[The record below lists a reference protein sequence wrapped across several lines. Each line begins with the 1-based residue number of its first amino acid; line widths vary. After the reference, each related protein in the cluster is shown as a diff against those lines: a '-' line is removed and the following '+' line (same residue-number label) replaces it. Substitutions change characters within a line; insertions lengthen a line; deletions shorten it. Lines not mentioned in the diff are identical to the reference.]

1 MIGTPGETH
10 SAWRHLIGPA
20 PLGVLAARHRLLA
33 AARAQPIYE
42 PSCRQACDDH
52 AHADE
57 HINENDGNAAVDVHG
72 GPNLEPLLFD
82 DKRRLIPG
90 GYRSSYRAVAIWQ
103 LDRLDDRG
111 AALSSPSG
119 RMAELPVLSNCA
131 RAVAVEQVNDK
142 QARDGSGSLPLVSS
156 AAARRRVSELEAA
169 RRQVHR
175 RAPYRCGSEG
185 ADRAKYEH
193 TIAELSALIKP
204 DDKK

>member
-1 MIGTPGETH
+1 MPQVPSDGASAQKEFLTFKSGRSSRRSRGKPARHGSARGCRVLEMIGTPGKTH

-90 GYRSSYRAVAIWQ
+90 GYRSSYRAVAIRQ
-103 LDRLDDRG
+103 LDRLDDLG
-111 AALSSPSG
+111 AALSSPG
-119 RMAELPVLSNCA
+119 GQMAELPVLSNCA
-131 RAVAVEQVNDK
+131 RAVAVEQVNGK
-142 QARDGSGSLPLVSS
+142 QVREMS
-156 AAARRRVSELEAA
+156 
-169 RRQVHR
+169 
-175 RAPYRCGSEG
+175 
-185 ADRAKYEH
+185 
-193 TIAELSALIKP
+193 
-204 DDKK
+204 

>member
-1 MIGTPGETH
+1 MIGTPGKTH

-57 HINENDGNAAVDVHG
+57 HINENDGSAAVDVHG

-82 DKRRLIPG
+82 DKRQLIPG
-90 GYRSSYRAVAIWQ
+90 GYRSSYRAVAI
-103 LDRLDDRG
+103 RHH
-111 AALSSPSG
+111 
-119 RMAELPVLSNCA
+119 
-131 RAVAVEQVNDK
+131 
-142 QARDGSGSLPLVSS
+142 GSESLPLVSP
-156 AAARRRVSELEAA
+156 
-169 RRQVHR
+169 QP
-175 RAPYRCGSEG
+175 RAVGSGWVEPTPLASWKPPG
-185 ADRAKYEH
+185 DKYIDMLLTDADRKERIARIEH
-193 TIAELSALIKP
+193 TLAELSALMKP